1 MFKRRKDRRGGDGDG
16 DAREVFLGLRRQLLT
31 LDPAELELSPSP
43 GRPRVWALF
52 MEMGLDTG
60 TASLVAV
67 ADGTTSLYMS
77 TGGGVIGGGEHQ
89 GVRRVSEAFLDT
101 AEAHLDR
108 LQAISEAPLPQT
120 GAIRFHALTFDSLR
134 SAEAEE
140 GELVDGR
147 SELAPLFYAGN
158 EVLTQ
163 LRLIDQR
170 RQ

>member
-1 MFKRRKDRRGGDGDG
+1 MFKRRKDRQGGGDGPH
-16 DAREVFLGLRRQLLT
+16 EVFLRLRGQLLEV
-31 LDPAELELSPSP
+31 DPAELELSPSP
-43 GRPRVWALF
+43 RLPRVWAVL

-67 ADGTTSLYMS
+67 ADGTTSLYLS

-89 GVRRVSEAFLDT
+89 AVRRVSEAFLDT

-108 LQAISEAPLPQT
+108 LQPISEAPLPQT

-134 SAEAEE
+134 SAEVEE

-158 EVLTQ
+158 EVFTQ
-163 LRLIDQR
+163 LRLIDQQ

>member
-1 MFKRRKDRRGGDGDG
+1 
-16 DAREVFLGLRRQLLT
+16 
-31 LDPAELELSPSP
+31 
-43 GRPRVWALF
+43 

-67 ADGTTSLYMS
+67 ADGTTSLYLS
-77 TGGGVIGGGEHQ
+77 TGGGVIGGAGHQ
-89 GVRRVSEAFLDT
+89 AVRGVSEAFLDA

-108 LQAISEAPLPQT
+108 LEAISEALLPRT

-140 GELVDGR
+140 GELVEGR
-147 SELAPLFYAGN
+147 SELTTLFYAGD

-170 RQ
+170 RN

>member
-89 GVRRVSEAFLDT
+89 AVRRVSEAFLDT

-108 LQAISEAPLPQT
+108 LQAISKAPLPQT
-120 GAIRFHALTFDSLR
+120 GAHSVPCAHIRFTTKR
-134 SAEAEE
+134 R
-140 GELVDGR
+140 GR
-147 SELAPLFYAGN
+147 GRP
-158 EVLTQ
+158 T
-163 LRLIDQR
+163 R
-170 RQ
+170 RRPKR

>member
-1 MFKRRKDRRGGDGDG
+1 MFTRRKDRRGGGDSPH
-16 DAREVFLGLRRQLLT
+16 EVFLRLRGQLLEV
-31 LDPAELELSPSP
+31 DPAELGFSPSP
-43 GRPRVWALF
+43 RLPRIWATL

-67 ADGTTSLYMS
+67 ADGTTSLYLS

-89 GVRRVSEAFLDT
+89 AVRRVSEAFLDT

-108 LQAISEAPLPQT
+108 LQPISKAPLPQT

-134 SAEAEE
+134 SAEVEE
-140 GELVDGR
+140 GQLVDGR

-163 LRLIDQR
+163 LRLIDQQ